1 MKKLLSALCA
11 LSMLV
16 CSLTA
21 LPLSAEDSQSDVF
34 QAGNY
39 TYPIEDVYSVTD
51 QNLIYFSLK
60 TQSDYI
66 PLNQDGTVYTPP
78 AGTCQISSLLNTLLN
93 QYPDATFSVKISSRY
108 VDSVYDDLKTQYMQ
122 EHTFNDKT
130 YAEFLSET
138 EPLIQAH
145 EAMQTLSE
153 NEEQTVLEAYRIQNE
168 IKDYVWSLAS
178 QELDGEYQRLQEAGL
193 NMLEPRPNYYGYQA
207 YLTADQI
214 RNFPVNPKISYCICL
229 ASLLEYDPDEES
241 KHTFSHTPADLR
253 YYDNM
258 FSQSTDHTFYYTCIS
273 DDGRILEDQITEEYV
288 PNAGT
293 FDCSELVNGLIYAY
307 PDAKFSVFIQPYGDI
322 DRLTDEKQE
331 FLTTHFINHKSYAD
345 IMSEFYSAD
354 ANGQQISKEFGSQ
367 VSQIVQ
373 EQQNYLLEVF
383 DQKYTQTESDRL
395 RENNIPVTSE
405 RNGKFYATLT
415 ADQIENFPV
424 SSKFGYFICLASAIG
439 DAVPDGNINIVDA
452 IQINR
457 AVIGKD
463 SLTDTQLNSADVNQN
478 GVPDAEDSL
487 AVLKYVIGI
496 TSSLTE

>member
-1 MKKLLSALCA
+1 
-11 LSMLV
+11 
-16 CSLTA
+16 
-21 LPLSAEDSQSDVF
+21 
-34 QAGNY
+34 
-39 TYPIEDVYSVTD
+39 
-51 QNLIYFSLK
+51 
-60 TQSDYI
+60 
-66 PLNQDGTVYTPP
+66 
-78 AGTCQISSLLNTLLN
+78 
-93 QYPDATFSVKISSRY
+93 
-108 VDSVYDDLKTQYMQ
+108 
-122 EHTFNDKT
+122 
-130 YAEFLSET
+130 
-138 EPLIQAH
+138 
-145 EAMQTLSE
+145 
-153 NEEQTVLEAYRIQNE
+153 
-168 IKDYVWSLAS
+168 
-178 QELDGEYQRLQEAGL
+178 
-193 NMLEPRPNYYGYQA
+193 
-207 YLTADQI
+207 
-214 RNFPVNPKISYCICL
+214 
-229 ASLLEYDPDEES
+229 
-241 KHTFSHTPADLR
+241 
-253 YYDNM
+253 
-258 FSQSTDHTFYYTCIS
+258 
-273 DDGRILEDQITEEYV
+273 
-288 PNAGT
+288 
-293 FDCSELVNGLIYAY
+293 
-307 PDAKFSVFIQPYGDI
+307 
-322 DRLTDEKQE
+322 
-331 FLTTHFINHKSYAD
+331 
-345 IMSEFYSAD
+345 MSEFYSAD